1 LFRISSFEFKKQEV
15 DMPEITYREALNQA
29 LREEMERDSTV
40 FLLGEDVGLYGGS
53 FKVTDGLLAEF
64 GSERVIDTPIAEGS
78 IVGMAVGA
86 AMAGLRPVVELMT
99 VNFALL
105 AMDQIVNHAA
115 KIRYMF
121 GGKAKVPMVIRAPG
135 GGGQQLAAQHSQSLE
150 AYFLHC
156 PGLKVLSPAFPAEAK
171 GLLKEAIRD
180 DDPVIFLEHE
190 ALYGSKGEVPEGKY
204 TTPMGKAKIIKEGKD
219 ITIVSFSRMAILGL
233 KAAQELSKEKIEAEV
248 IDLRSLN
255 PLDVKTIIAS
265 IKKTGRAV
273 VVEEGWKT
281 GGVGGEIVSLIMEN
295 GFDYLDAPVRR
306 VSGQDIPMPY
316 AKNLEKLAI
325 PQLDDIVA
333 AVKDVLR

>member
-1 LFRISSFEFKKQEV
+1 
-15 DMPEITYREALNQA
+15 MPEITYREALNQA

-156 PGLKVLSPAFPAEAK
+156 PGLKVVCPAFPEEAK

-204 TTPMGKAKIIKEGKD
+204 TTPLGKAKIIREGKD
-219 ITIVSFSRMAILGL
+219 ITIVSFSRMAVLGL

-255 PLDVKTIIAS
+255 PLDVKTLIAS

-306 VSGQDIPMPY
+306 ISGQDVPMPY

-325 PQLDDIVA
+325 PQLDDIIT
-333 AVKDVLR
+333 AVKDILR

>member
-1 LFRISSFEFKKQEV
+1 
-15 DMPEITYREALNQA
+15 MPEMTYREALNQA
-29 LREEMERDSTV
+29 LREEMERDPTV

-156 PGLKVLSPAFPAEAK
+156 PGLKVVCPAFPVEAK

-180 DDPVIFLEHE
+180 DDPVILLEHE

-204 TTPMGKAKIIKEGKD
+204 TTPIGKAKIIREGKD
-219 ITIVSFSRMAILGL
+219 ITIVSFSRMAVLGL
-233 KAAQELSKEKIEAEV
+233 KAAQELSQEKIETEV

-265 IKKTGRAV
+265 VKKTGRAV

-295 GFDYLDAPVRR
+295 GFDYLDAPVKR
-306 VSGQDIPMPY
+306 VSGQDVPMPY

-325 PQLDDIVA
+325 PQMDDIIT
-333 AVKDVLR
+333 AVKYVLR

>member
-1 LFRISSFEFKKQEV
+1 
-15 DMPEITYREALNQA
+15 MPEITYREALNQA
-29 LREEMERDSTV
+29 LREEMERDSSV

-64 GSERVIDTPIAEGS
+64 GSERVLDTPIAEGS

-156 PGLKVLSPAFPAEAK
+156 PGLKVVCPAFPEEAK

-180 DDPVIFLEHE
+180 DDPVMFLEHE
-190 ALYGSKGEVPEGKY
+190 ALYGSKGEVPAGPY
-204 TTPMGKAKIIKEGKD
+204 TTPLGKAKIIRDGKD
-219 ITIVSFSRMAILGL
+219 ISIVSFSRMAVLGL
-233 KAAQELSKEKIEAEV
+233 KAAQELSKEKIDAEV

-255 PLDVKTIIAS
+255 PLDVKTVIAS

-281 GGVGGEIVSLIMEN
+281 GGVGGELVSLIMEI

-306 VSGQDIPMPY
+306 VSGQDVPMPY

-325 PQLDDIVA
+325 PQLDDIITV
-333 AVKDVLR
+333 VKNILR

>member
-1 LFRISSFEFKKQEV
+1 
-15 DMPEITYREALNQA
+15 MPEITYREALNQA

-121 GGKAKVPMVIRAPG
+121 GGKAKVPLVIRAPG

-156 PGLKVLSPAFPAEAK
+156 PGLKVVCPAFPEEAK

-204 TTPMGKAKIIKEGKD
+204 TTPLGKAKIIREGKD
-219 ITIVSFSRMAILGL
+219 ITIVSFSRMAVLSL

-255 PLDVKTIIAS
+255 PLDVKTLIAS
-265 IKKTGRAV
+265 IKKIGRAV

-306 VSGQDIPMPY
+306 ISGQDVPMPY

-325 PQLDDIVA
+325 PQLDDIIT
-333 AVKDVLR
+333 AVKDILR

>member
-1 LFRISSFEFKKQEV
+1 
-15 DMPEITYREALNQA
+15 MPEITYREALNQA
-29 LREEMERDSTV
+29 LREEMERDPTV

-64 GSERVIDTPIAEGS
+64 GNERVIDTPIAEGS
-78 IVGMAVGA
+78 IVGMAIGA

-156 PGLKVLSPAFPAEAK
+156 PGLKVVCPAFPAEAK

-190 ALYGSKGEVPEGKY
+190 ALYGSKGEVPAGKY

-219 ITIVSFSRMAILGL
+219 ITIVSFSRMAVLGL
-233 KAAQELSKEKIEAEV
+233 KAAQELSKEKIDAEV

-255 PLDVKTIIAS
+255 PLDIRTMIAS

-295 GFDYLDAPVRR
+295 GFDYLDAPVKR
-306 VSGQDIPMPY
+306 VAGRDVPMPY

-333 AVKDVLR
+333 AVREVIE